1 MLGRVELLG
10 VVIDVIATA
19 HNITFLEVP
28 RYGDPHHEANLVCHY
43 VSELDDPALHS
54 VKWYRGSNEIFRF
67 MPGQQPSTRTFNSTA
82 GGVSKGT
89 CNLNSCAISV
99 VLPRTYNTKLSFTC
113 EVSTEGPR
121 FAVAKQTKN
130 LTIAVTLKEDP
141 VILGVPGT
149 VQLGEDVLL
158 NCTSQP
164 AMPPANIMWYID
176 GRPEVS
182 HTEPWLV
189 NNTQVSAA
197 NEFGLR
203 SSWRSLKLR
212 VATTKGYMALRCE
225 ATQPT
230 FPPYTRSTNKTLE
243 IARSPHLSMFTAAGS
258 SSTLSEV
265 TVVMLTI
272 CVSVHIFSKCSAL
285 SEV

>member
-1 MLGRVELLG
+1 MIQRYTQSNGTE
-10 VVIDVIATA
+10 
-19 HNITFLEVP
+19 EVMK
-28 RYGDPHHEANLVCHY
+28 YSDSC
-43 VSELDDPALHS
+43 LD
-54 VKWYRGSNEIFRF
+54 N
-67 MPGQQPSTRTFNSTA
+67 
-82 GGVSKGT
+82 
-89 CNLNSCAISV
+89 
-99 VLPRTYNTKLSFTC
+99 RTYNTKLSFTC

-243 IARSPHLSMFTAAGS
+243 IARSPHLSMFTAAGLPLTAYAETS
-258 SSTLSEV
+258 VLKPPATLGIRRENRVYLKAKVDKVKKVFSST
-265 TVVMLTI
+265 TW
-272 CVSVHIFSKCSAL
+272 
-285 SEV
+285 